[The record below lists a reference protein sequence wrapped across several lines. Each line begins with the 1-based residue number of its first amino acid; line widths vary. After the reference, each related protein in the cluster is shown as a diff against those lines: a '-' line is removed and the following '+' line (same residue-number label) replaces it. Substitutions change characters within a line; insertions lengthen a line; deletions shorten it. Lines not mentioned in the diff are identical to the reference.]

1 MEKMFFKVGPSF
13 VGIVL
18 CIPSFCSHQKH
29 VIVENKGVVIDNN
42 LLVGVG
48 LASHFGV
55 VLGSINL
62 IHDGFEWCVGIPWLA
77 ELLVVVI
84 KIIGTIFTIAVKKI
98 S

>member
-18 CIPSFCSHQKH
+18 CIPSFAVIKKH
-29 VIVENKGVVIDNN
+29 ASVENKGVGIDNN
-42 LLVGVG
+42 LLIGVG
-48 LASHFGV
+48 LTSHFGV

-62 IHDGFEWCVGIPWLA
+62 IHDGFEWCVGVPWLA

-84 KIIGTIFTIAVKKI
+84 KIIGTDFTIVVKEI

>member
-1 MEKMFFKVGPSF
+1 MEKMFSKVGPSF

-18 CIPSFCSHQKH
+18 CIPSFAVIKKH
-29 VIVENKGVVIDNN
+29 ASVENKGVVIDNN
-42 LLVGVG
+42 LLIGVG
-48 LASHFGV
+48 LTSHFGV

-77 ELLVVVI
+77 ELPVVVI
-84 KIIGTIFTIAVKKI
+84 KIIGTDFTIVVKKI